1 MTDEKR
7 TELHQEIVQAL
18 IDTKA
23 VDFEA
28 AGRVLATFGARAAL
42 EGSGLAFNINWRVV
56 RDICIPPAYFDPAQ
70 GDAE

>member
-1 MTDEKR
+1 MTSEKR

-42 EGSGLAFNINWRVV
+42 EGTGLAFNVNWRMIG
-56 RDICIPPAYFDPAQ
+56 DICIPPFLVDVAQ
-70 GDAE
+70 ADE